1 MSNTDQQAG
10 MGCGGCIV
18 LVLVIGAIVAAA
30 MSIAALIDPF
40 SWMPPIRDV
49 FADCPPAVEV
59 DGSCDLEDRYPGF
72 WLHVVVNLAYSAA
85 AVALL
90 IALVP
95 AVAELRDARVARF
108 DGDAAVERYR
118 AARERL
124 GQVAVPTA
132 ALALLPL
139 VVAVL

>member
-1 MSNTDQQAG
+1 MSSTDQQAG

-18 LVLVIGAIVAAA
+18 LVLVLGAIVAAA

-40 SWMPPIRDV
+40 SWMPPIADV

-59 DGSCDLEDRYPGF
+59 DGSCDLQDRYPGF
-72 WLHVVVNLAYSAA
+72 CVHVLVNLAYSAA
-85 AVALL
+85 AVVLL
-90 IALVP
+90 VALVP
-95 AVAELRDARVARF
+95 AVLELREARVARF
-108 DGDAAVERYR
+108 DGDAAVQRYR

-124 GQVAVPTA
+124 WQLAVPTG

>member
-1 MSNTDQQAG
+1 MSSTDQQAG
-10 MGCGGCIV
+10 MGCGGCFV
-18 LVLVIGAIVAAA
+18 LLLVIGAIVAAA

-40 SWMPPIRDV
+40 SWMPPIGDV

-59 DGSCDLEDRYPGF
+59 DGSCELADRYPGF
-72 WLHVVVNLAYSAA
+72 WLHVVINLAYSAT

-95 AVAELRDARVARF
+95 AVAELREARAARF
-108 DGDAAVERYR
+108 ECTAAVGRYR

-124 GQVAVPTA
+124 ANVAVPTA
-132 ALALLPL
+132 ALALLPF